1 MIKEKNIP
9 DIAAL
14 LDIIQ
19 QKDLQLEKLSSQL
32 EKQFSQNEKLKHQ
45 LDQLLRTVYGKKS
58 ERFAPSVLP
67 GQLPLALDVEVQ
79 EQEQVTK
86 QTITY
91 ERKTPSKKS
100 EHKGRVPLPDHL
112 PRVEIIIEP
121 DYDTT
126 GLVRIGEEVTEQLEL
141 DPGQLFVKKF
151 IRPKY
156 ALPKGEGIIIGELP
170 SFPIEKGIPGPAL
183 LAWIFISK
191 YVDHTPLHRQIEQL
205 KRLGIEIP
213 SSTMSDWV
221 SKCCD
226 LIAPVFETHKKK
238 ILYADYLQADESPIK
253 VLDRNKKEAKIHL
266 GYYWVYRDPVNG
278 LVLFDYRKGR
288 GKEGPTTILKNF
300 EGHLQVD
307 GWRTYERFDSK
318 TISLIHCMAH
328 ARRYFD
334 QARKNKPKLA
344 EYALTEFQKLYA
356 VERRAREE
364 NFTHEQRYELRQKE
378 SLPVLQS
385 FHLWLKE
392 NITEVAP
399 KSAMGRALSYALT
412 RWEKLMIYAGDG
424 KLEIDNNLVENS
436 IRPLALGR
444 KNYLFAGSHDSAD
457 NAAMIYSL
465 VGTCKIK
472 GIDPFAYFKNLFQI
486 LPDFPANRLEELL
499 P

>member
-1 MIKEKNIP
+1 MIKEKNNQ
-9 DIAAL
+9 DAAAL
-14 LDIIQ
+14 LDIIK
-19 QKDLQLEKLSSQL
+19 QKNIQIEKQNFRIEKLEHQLEQL
-32 EKQFSQNEKLKHQ
+32 I
-45 LDQLLRTVYGKKS
+45 RTVYGKKS
-58 ERFAPSVLP
+58 ERFTPTVFP
-67 GQLPLALDVEVQ
+67 GQLPLALDIAVQ
-79 EQEQVTK
+79 EQEEVTK

-91 ERKTPSKKS
+91 DRKIPRKKS
-100 EHKGRVPLPDHL
+100 DHKGRVPLPDHL
-112 PRVEIIIEP
+112 PRVEIVIEP

-156 ALPKGEGIIIGELP
+156 ALPKGEGVIIGQLP
-170 SFPIEKGIPGPAL
+170 TFPIEKGIPGPAL

-191 YVDHTPLHRQIEQL
+191 YVDHLPLYRQIEQL

-221 SKCCD
+221 AMCCK
-226 LIAPVFETHKKK
+226 LLAPLYEALKKK
-238 ILYADYLQADESPIK
+238 LLAVDYLQADESPIK
-253 VLDRNKKEAKIHL
+253 VLDRIKEAKIHL
-266 GYYWVYRDPVNG
+266 GYYWVYRDPINR

-288 GKEGPTTILKNF
+288 GREGPTIMLEKF

-307 GWRTYERFDSK
+307 GWKTYERFESK

-328 ARRYFD
+328 ARRYFE
-334 QARKNKPKLA
+334 QAKNNKPNLA
-344 EYALTEFQKLYA
+344 DYALTEIQKLYA
-356 VERRAREE
+356 VERCAREE
-364 NFTHEQRYELRQKE
+364 NLSHDQRYELRQKE
-378 SLPVLQS
+378 ALPILKS
-385 FHLWLKE
+385 FHLWLKAH
-392 NITEVAP
+392 ITEVPP

-412 RWEKLMIYAGDG
+412 RWEKLMTYAGDG

-444 KNYLFAGSHDSAD
+444 KNYLFAGSHDSAQ

-465 VGTCKIK
+465 VGTCKIN
-472 GIDPFAYFKNLFQI
+472 GLDPFAFFKNLFEI
-486 LPDFPANRLEELL
+486 LPDYPANRLEELL

>member
-1 MIKEKNIP
+1 MIKEKNIL
-9 DIAAL
+9 DAAAL
-14 LDIIQ
+14 LAIIK
-19 QKDLQLEKLSSQL
+19 QKDIRIEKLENQL
-32 EKQFSQNEKLKHQ
+32 S
-45 LDQLLRTVYGKKS
+45 QLLRTVYGKKS
-58 ERFAPSVLP
+58 ERFSPVVIP

-79 EQEQVTK
+79 EQEEEKK

-121 DYDTT
+121 NYDTT

-141 DPGQLFVKKF
+141 EPGQLFVKKF

-156 ALPKGEGIIIGELP
+156 ALPNGEGVIIGELP

-191 YVDHTPLHRQIEQL
+191 YVDHLPLYRQIEQL
-205 KRLGIEIP
+205 KRLGIKIP

-221 SKCCD
+221 AKCCN
-226 LIAPVFETHKKK
+226 LLTPLYEKLKNK
-238 ILYADYLQADESPIK
+238 ILEVDYLQADESLIK
-253 VLDRNKKEAKIHL
+253 VLDRNKEAKIHL
-266 GYYWVYRDPVNG
+266 GYYWVYRDPINR

-288 GKEGPTTILKNF
+288 GREGPTTMLKNF

-307 GWRTYERFDSK
+307 GWKTYERFDSK

-392 NITEVAP
+392 NITEVPP

-412 RWEKLMIYAGDG
+412 RWEKLMTYAGDG

-444 KNYLFAGSHDSAD
+444 KNYLFAGSHNSAE

-472 GIDPFAYFKNLFQI
+472 GIDPFGYFKNIFEI
-486 LPDFPANRLEELL
+486 LPDFLANRLEELL